1 MATGLMKNELLGVI
15 VYFVAFGVSILLM
28 VIGFIVPPTGA
39 IDGSVLSAGGELLG
53 FTLVWRLPEMIKAAK
68 SVKVNTP
75 AGASVEI
82 ECDDDIE

>member
-1 MATGLMKNELLGVI
+1 MLGVI
-15 VYFVAFGVSILLM
+15 VYFVAFGVSIILM
-28 VIGFIVPPTGA
+28 IIGFIVPPTGV

-75 AGASVEI
+75 TGASVEI
-82 ECDDDIE
+82 ECDGDGVE